1 MKMYIIYVRVCI
13 CVYVLYL
20 YIKYIFAMKLY
31 EFFQTLY
38 LVLFSQRITLDPFWT
53 FSGFRVQ
60 QVLPIYCI
68 SVSDSRGK
76 PSIRAGFDICCS
88 EAAPCQSDC
97 LLVVCLSSRNS
108 DQSSGHEDRLELA
121 RQVDGQQRFGVL
133 TERTHRIGKRAVWKQ
148 ILWSLIIFSSSADW
162 RTISYSEWTLWVA

>member
-1 MKMYIIYVRVCI
+1 MLHFKRQLLNEVYSSWKCISYMCMFAYVFMYCTYISNIY
-13 CVYVLYL
+13 LYL
-20 YIKYIFAMKLY
+20 LCH
-31 EFFQTLY
+31 ETLWLFQTLF
-38 LVLFSQRITLDPFWT
+38 LVLFSQRITFDPFWT

-97 LLVVCLSSRNS
+97 LPVVCLSSRNS

-121 RQVDGQQRFGVL
+121 GQVDGQQRFCVL
-133 TERTHRIGKRAVWKQ
+133 TERT
-148 ILWSLIIFSSSADW
+148 
-162 RTISYSEWTLWVA
+162 E